1 MGVSETAGPRGVVL
15 TQVLPGFR
23 ELRTPLATG
32 VLWLLTL
39 WVALGDRIPS
49 RAEATG
55 FAKRVYDLAELV
67 GRPGV
72 GAVLIFTAYVVG
84 SVVSFSANQLLR
96 EPTHNAWEP
105 SNVLPDRWPVVQ
117 GRPVLMHYRSATVAV
132 GYPAFADTRLL
143 TRQAWADLQTHVS
156 TNPLLLWLES
166 HRSERHRE
174 VAERILLR
182 YVLDELGQLGT
193 RLHAKNSTLYA
204 DHDRLMAEADLRVNV
219 GAGIAVLAVA
229 LSARASPVFLLAF
242 AMSALLI
249 IMGMARARQANDVI
263 VQALVIGEVSSTALA
278 EADSAAEALG
288 ETPPAG

>member
-1 MGVSETAGPRGVVL
+1 ML

-55 FAKRVYDLAELV
+55 FARRIYDLAELV

-72 GAVLIFTAYVVG
+72 GAALFFTAYLVG
-84 SVVSFSANQLLR
+84 SVVSIPANQLLR
-96 EPTHNAWEP
+96 EPTHDAWEP
-105 SNVLPDRWPVVQ
+105 DVVLPDRWPFIQ
-117 GRPVLMHYRSATVAV
+117 GRPVLMQYRTATAIV
-132 GYPAFADTRLL
+132 GYPTFTDTRLL
-143 TRQAWADLQTHVS
+143 TRQAWADLQAHVS
-156 TNPLLLWLES
+156 TSPLPLWLES
-166 HRSERHRE
+166 HRSERHRD

-219 GAGIAVLAVA
+219 GAGVAVLAVA
-229 LSARASPVFLLAF
+229 LSARASPLFLLTF
-242 AMSALLI
+242 AISTLLI
-249 IMGMARARQANDVI
+249 IMGMTRARQANDVI
-263 VQALVIGEVSSTALA
+263 VQALVIGEVTSTALT
-278 EADSAAEALG
+278 EADGAAEALRTAPHPDG
-288 ETPPAG
+288 QSQ